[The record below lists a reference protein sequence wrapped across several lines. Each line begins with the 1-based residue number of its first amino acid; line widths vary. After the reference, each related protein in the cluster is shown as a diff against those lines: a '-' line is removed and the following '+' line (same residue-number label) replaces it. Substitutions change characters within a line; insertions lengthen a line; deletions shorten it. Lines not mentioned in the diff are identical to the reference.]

1 MNDPMMIRYG
11 MVNYKVI
18 SACQEKKKKAWNETK
33 LKFAAV
39 HLDVIWFNDFCN
51 FIV

>member
-18 SACQEKKKKAWNETK
+18 SACQEKKKKHETK
-33 LKFAAV
+33 QS
-39 HLDVIWFNDFCN
+39 
-51 FIV
+51 